1 MHLDLKKN
9 LIGKINKKK
18 QKRKILF
25 SIFRNM
31 AILNEQSKMSIG
43 VTLCVP
49 DNANGVV
56 R

>member
-9 LIGKINKKK
+9 LIGKIN
-18 QKRKILF
+18 RNRFSYEYSIL
-25 SIFRNM
+25 RNM
-31 AILNEQSKMSIG
+31 AILNEQSKMSIE